1 MTTRKPTQ
9 ERRKEIADA
18 AIKIIG
24 ERGLREFTAAQ
35 LAREVGVTDAT
46 IFRHFKDMNEVKLAA
61 LDRIHDLMDASP
73 GPMSP
78 NPLTRLEQ
86 FIRHRLHS
94 VALRPD
100 IPSVI
105 FSDQISHA
113 LGDEGPLRV
122 AALRN
127 RGRKFVTS
135 CLRDA
140 AQQGLIRR
148 DIDIEATAILI
159 TGMVMGVLFAAKDGA
174 LTAPIA
180 EMGERCWR
188 TLESMLQPVQVTT

>member
-1 MTTRKPTQ
+1 MTTRKPAP
-9 ERRKEIADA
+9 ERRKQIADA

-35 LAREVGVTDAT
+35 LAREIGITDAT

-61 LDRIHDLMDASP
+61 LDRIHDLLDAP
-73 GPMSP
+73 AGPVSP
-78 NPLTRLEQ
+78 NPLVRLEQ
-86 FIRHRLHS
+86 FIRRRLHS
-94 VALRPD
+94 IAVQPD
-100 IPSVI
+100 LPSVI
-105 FSDQISHA
+105 VSDQMSHA

-127 RGRKFVTS
+127 RGREFVRS

-140 AQQGLIRR
+140 AQQGLIRS
-148 DIDIEATAILI
+148 DIDIEATTILI

-188 TLESMLQPVQVTT
+188 TLESMLQPEQVTP

>member
-1 MTTRKPTQ
+1 MTRKSAQ
-9 ERRKEIADA
+9 ERRKQIADA
-18 AIKIIG
+18 AIKVIG

-35 LAREVGVTDAT
+35 LARGVGITDAT

-73 GPMSP
+73 GPVSS

-86 FIRHRLHS
+86 FIRRRLDF
-94 VALRPD
+94 VAVRPD

-105 FSDQISHA
+105 FSDQIAHA
-113 LGDEGPLRV
+113 LGDAGPLRI

-127 RGRKFVTS
+127 RGRELVTS

-140 AQQGLIRR
+140 AQQGLIRS

-159 TGMVMGVLFAAKDGA
+159 TGMVMGVLFAAKDEA
-174 LTAPIA
+174 LTAPIT

-188 TLESMLQPVQVTT
+188 TLESMLQPAQVTP